1 MNVLVPFCKEKQ
13 ERPMYDP
20 VFQILFL
27 GENPSW
33 LRVSHALAE
42 APEAPLRVH
51 RSQSPS
57 ELFRLLAAG
66 QWDALA
72 IDLHAW
78 SFQGLRVVQKIRAE
92 YPAIPVFALL
102 YPSVT
107 DLDKKAKQAGASHC
121 LSFNQLTADV
131 LHTALLA
138 VHSEN
143 KTQAHLRKGSLMDLA
158 PGDPRRDEGFP
169 AHRMHAISH
178 ALNNL
183 LCVISANA
191 DVLADRLEGSDPA
204 AHSVAEIKKAAK
216 SAAELMRHLE

>member
-42 APEAPLRVH
+42 FPEAPLHVH

-57 ELFRLLAAG
+57 ELFRLLASG
-66 QWDALA
+66 RWDALA
-72 IDLHAW
+72 VDLHAW
-78 SFQGLRVVQKIRAE
+78 SFQGLRVVQKIRDE
-92 YPAIPVFALL
+92 FPAIPIFALL
-102 YPSVT
+102 YPSVK
-107 DLDKKAKQAGASHC
+107 DLDTKARQAGASHC
-121 LSFNQLTADV
+121 LSLNQLTV
-131 LHTALLA
+131 EMLHAALLE
-138 VHSEN
+138 VHAEN

-158 PGDPRRDEGFP
+158 PGDLRRDERFP
-169 AHRMHAISH
+169 THRLGTVSH

-191 DVLADRLEGSDPA
+191 DLLADRLDGSDPA

-216 SAAELMRHLE
+216 SAAELMRRLE